1 MLQSTIQFPIA
12 FPLRAAASGTS
23 DCPIDVVYR
32 EVLGTKWRGPRAL
45 VVSLSNHPRNDAAF
59 FVSFEQNSNRST
71 KLELVLRSMRITLEA
86 RLFLL
91 GRRTR
96 MDQREAMMKNPGTA
110 AVLSFLIPGVG
121 QIYNGTFW
129 RAIFWLIITPGLW
142 IGSGGTLGWICHIIS
157 AYTAYS
163 YAKNQPQGQLQHT

>member
-1 MLQSTIQFPIA
+1 
-12 FPLRAAASGTS
+12 
-23 DCPIDVVYR
+23 
-32 EVLGTKWRGPRAL
+32 
-45 VVSLSNHPRNDAAF
+45 
-59 FVSFEQNSNRST
+59 
-71 KLELVLRSMRITLEA
+71 
-86 RLFLL
+86 
-91 GRRTR
+91 
-96 MDQREAMMKNPGTA
+96 MMKTPGTA

-163 YAKNQPQGQLQHT
+163 CAKSQQRILLVRPSSAQEVADWLNNPQHVREAPCAQHGELNGQPVRIGRDPVDAHYTVQAAPSPATSPS